1 VLLVT
6 GATGHIGR
14 DLVRDLDAKGA
25 RTRILVRNP
34 ARAADLPERVE
45 RRVGDLDV
53 PETLIAAFA
62 GVERLFLLTP
72 GIGTAQAENAVAAAS
87 GAGVRHI
94 VLLSSINVMG
104 DPMPAMGRWHHER
117 EQIVRASAIPA
128 TILRPGGF
136 MLNALEWVTSIRED
150 NFVLDPV
157 GPGRFAPIDTRDIA
171 AVAAAVL
178 TQDGHADQIYALTGD
193 ETLTV
198 TEQVAVISKAI
209 GRTIEVRATTSP
221 DEAVMSRFPAGA
233 PQPLVDALVATIE
246 LMRADTNGYRTDTV
260 KDLTGNNPTT
270 FTDWCERNAAAFK

>member
-1 VLLVT
+1 
-6 GATGHIGR
+6 
-14 DLVRDLDAKGA
+14 
-25 RTRILVRNP
+25 
-34 ARAADLPERVE
+34 
-45 RRVGDLDV
+45 
-53 PETLIAAFA
+53 LIAAFA

-209 GRTIEVRATTSP
+209 GRTVEVRATTSP
-221 DEAVMSRFPAGA
+221 DEAVRSRFPAGA